1 VASVWEKLLELM
13 SVLSKLSC
21 MMMIRY
27 AGCTELIRLP
37 LSLAIAAILQ
47 YLVAMNR

>member
-21 MMMIRY
+21 MMIRY

-37 LSLAIAAILQ
+37 LSLAIAAIL
-47 YLVAMNR
+47 